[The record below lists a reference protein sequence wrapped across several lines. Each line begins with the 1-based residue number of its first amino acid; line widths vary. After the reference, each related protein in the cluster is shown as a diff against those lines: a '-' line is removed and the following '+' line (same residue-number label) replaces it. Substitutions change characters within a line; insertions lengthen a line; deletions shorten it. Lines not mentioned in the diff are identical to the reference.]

1 MEKEKIKKVPTV
13 GQFGFII
20 SDSGKKFIQQLVYN
34 KIVEGQLEYS
44 LTDAILDGVYIL
56 QKKNP
61 NVPERKN
68 VRRYNQRGPHKS
80 PITGSKTSILMPF
93 LTKDWIENYI
103 SHKIE
108 SDILYTRT
116 IFIND
121 LINLLKKKYK
131 GKLLEVPEI

>member
-1 MEKEKIKKVPTV
+1 
-13 GQFGFII
+13 
-20 SDSGKKFIQQLVYN
+20 
-34 KIVEGQLEYS
+34 
-44 LTDAILDGVYIL
+44 
-56 QKKNP
+56 
-61 NVPERKN
+61 
-68 VRRYNQRGPHKS
+68 
-80 PITGSKTSILMPF
+80 MPF